1 MGPGPSRDGSL
12 DSAAMNGAAMKVRR
26 SPRRGALVALMA
38 AVGALAGCEDDHTSR
53 VDELVSAAAE
63 KTSTPAPEPRKPE
76 FKEMPSITIDD
87 LGAYIGGFRASDLD
101 KPEGKK
107 KLAEIVAA
115 LPINDETVTIT
126 AIKKASVRDVFE
138 TTWALGKAGAPK
150 VIIKTDARDDLP
162 KELKVTPQNH
172 IKDPPACS
180 VAATVTDNADT
191 DVWAFRGGM
200 GRRHRKGM
208 AGPDL
213 SNTGDTIEK
222 DLKRCKSDTAFFS
235 AAYNMPW
242 EHAFAMGALIV
253 KGDTEDAIDKLVLLG
268 DEPVAGRK
276 IELRK

>member
-1 MGPGPSRDGSL
+1 
-12 DSAAMNGAAMKVRR
+12 MKER
-26 SPRRGALVALMA
+26 PRRGALAAAIAVAAL
-38 AVGALAGCEDDHTSR
+38 VGCQDDHTSR

-63 KTSTPAPEPRKPE
+63 KTSTPVPEPRKPE
-76 FKEMPSITIDD
+76 FKEMPSVTIDD

-101 KPEGKK
+101 KPGGRK
-107 KLAEIVAA
+107 KLEEIVAA
-115 LPINDETVTIT
+115 MPINGQTVTMT
-126 AIKKASVRDVFE
+126 AMKKASVRDVFE
-138 TTWALGKAGAPK
+138 TIWALGKAGAPK

-162 KELKVTPQNH
+162 KELTVTPQNH
-172 IKDPPACS
+172 VKDPPGCS
-180 VAATVTDNADT
+180 VAAMVTDNADT
-191 DVWAFRGGM
+191 GVWAFRGGL

-213 SNTGDTIEK
+213 SNTGDTIAK

-253 KGDTEDAIDKLVLLG
+253 KADVDGKIDKLVLLG

>member
-1 MGPGPSRDGSL
+1 MF
-12 DSAAMNGAAMKVRR
+12 AFTR
-26 SPRRGALVALMA
+26 SDWIVLIALVALL
-38 AVGALAGCEDDHTSR
+38 ALTACEDDHTSK
-53 VDELVSAAAE
+53 VDELASAAAK
-63 KTSTPAPEPRKPE
+63 KTATPAPEPRKPE

-107 KLAEIVAA
+107 KLEEIVAA
-115 LPINDETVTIT
+115 LPINGEKVTMT

-162 KELKVTPQNH
+162 KELEVTPQNYVQ
-172 IKDPPACS
+172 DAPGCS

-191 DVWAFRGGM
+191 GVWAFKGGL

-213 SNTGDTIEK
+213 SNTGSTIEK
-222 DLKRCKSDTAFFS
+222 DLARCKSDIAFFS

-253 KGDTEDAIDKLVLLG
+253 KADEDGKIDKLVLLG